1 MEFHAAK
8 YIEGQKERQ
17 QKQVGKSSD
26 EGEKSSTS
34 KATAEVPQGQPPQA
48 ATLAATEKVNQP
60 ASGKSTVPTASA
72 ERQRTS
78 STMKTADDPK
88 PSTQTP
94 SQGSSN
100 TDLVHERVRMPEPE
114 DFMRGLA
121 ARELFSRA
129 CARLSMANGVAS
141 GAATVT
147 TSDGV
152 SNLTKKV
159 GEGLDIK
166 KGPGKRQDS
175 VAKVQVVTKEEQGA
189 EKKAGE
195 GQDSANELGEI
206 PVVTAGGWM
215 DWFSEEESVD
225 EEDDGGELDVADH
238 RMFDEDGTSLWP
250 ETPLL

>member
-1 MEFHAAK
+1 MEIHAAK

-17 QKQVGKSSD
+17 QKQGGKSSD
-26 EGEKSSTS
+26 EGEKTSTS
-34 KATAEVPQGQPPQA
+34 KATAEVPQGQPLQA

-60 ASGKSTVPTASA
+60 ASGKSTVTTASA

-78 STMKTADDPK
+78 STMKTVDDPK
-88 PSTQTP
+88 PSTETP
-94 SQGSSN
+94 SQGTSN
-100 TDLVHERVRMPEPE
+100 TDLVHERVCMPEPE

-121 ARELFSRA
+121 ARELLSRA
-129 CARLSMANGVAS
+129 CARLSMANGLAS

-152 SNLTKKV
+152 SNPKKKV
-159 GEGLDIK
+159 GEGIDLK
-166 KGPGKRQDS
+166 KGRGRQDS
-175 VAKVQVVTKEEQGA
+175 AAKVHVVTKQEQGA
-189 EKKAGE
+189 EEEKAGE
-195 GQDSANELGEI
+195 GQDSAIELGEV

-225 EEDDGGELDVADH
+225 EEDDEGELDVADH

-250 ETPLL
+250 GTPLL